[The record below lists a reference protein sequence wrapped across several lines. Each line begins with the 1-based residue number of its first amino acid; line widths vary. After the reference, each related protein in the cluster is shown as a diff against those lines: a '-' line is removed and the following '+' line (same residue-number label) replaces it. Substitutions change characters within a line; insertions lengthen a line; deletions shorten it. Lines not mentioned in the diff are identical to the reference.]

1 MFFNSFDVVIVQIK
15 KTDFFLFWY
24 IFKRKTI
31 LKSISYHN
39 SEHAQNQKPLDLVIY
54 SVLFYF
60 FSCLFLLILFFNNEM
75 VNNLTLY
82 FFFLFIR
89 LEWFAGLLE

>member
-24 IFKRKTI
+24 ISKRKTI

-60 FSCLFLLILFFNNEM
+60 FFMF
-75 VNNLTLY
+75 V
-82 FFFLFIR
+82 FID
-89 LEWFAGLLE
+89 FIF

>member
-1 MFFNSFDVVIVQIK
+1 VFFNSFDVVIVQIK

-24 IFKRKTI
+24 ISKRKTI

-60 FSCLFLLILFFNNEM
+60 FFMF
-75 VNNLTLY
+75 V
-82 FFFLFIR
+82 FID
-89 LEWFAGLLE
+89 FIF

>member
-1 MFFNSFDVVIVQIK
+1 VFFNSFDVVIVQIK

-60 FSCLFLLILFFNNEM
+60 FFMF
-75 VNNLTLY
+75 V
-82 FFFLFIR
+82 FID
-89 LEWFAGLLE
+89 FIF